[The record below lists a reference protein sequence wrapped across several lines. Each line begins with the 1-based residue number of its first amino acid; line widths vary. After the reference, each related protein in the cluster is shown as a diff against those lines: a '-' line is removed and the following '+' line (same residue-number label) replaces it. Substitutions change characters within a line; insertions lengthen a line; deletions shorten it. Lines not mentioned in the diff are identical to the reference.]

1 MNRDEPDVAYAAAS
15 LLSEPTRR
23 ALYDHVAGRPEPVDR
38 DAAAQAVGIG
48 RPLAAFHLDRLVE
61 AGLLEVEYHRR
72 SGRSGPG
79 AGRPAKF
86 YRRAAGAGVEI
97 SIPPRRYADLA
108 GVFADALERARHDDL
123 ETARVDAG
131 RAFGRAIGAR
141 ARELATEEDRPVSK
155 DTLARALTEQGFQ
168 PESDEAGIRLRNCPF
183 DALVADHRETTC
195 TTNLA
200 VLQAVAAELPE
211 AGLTA
216 RPDAAP
222 GYCCVTFVRA

>member
-1 MNRDEPDVAYAAAS
+1 MNRDEPDPTYAVAR

-23 ALYDHVAGRPEPVDR
+23 ALYEHVAGQADPVDR
-38 DAAAQAVGIG
+38 DAAARAIGIG
-48 RPLAAFHLDRLVE
+48 RPLAAFHLDRLVG

-86 YRRAAGAGVEI
+86 YRRAAGPGVEI
-97 SIPPRRYADLA
+97 SIPPRRYAELA
-108 GVFADALERARHDDL
+108 GVFADALERARDDDVDM
-123 ETARVDAG
+123 ARVEAG
-131 RAFGRAIGAR
+131 RAFGRTIATR
-141 ARELATEEDRPVSK
+141 ARELAAGEDRPVSR
-155 DTLARALTEQGFQ
+155 DTLVRALADQGFQ
-168 PESDEAGIRLRNCPF
+168 PESDEGGIRLRNCPF

-200 VLQAVAAELPE
+200 VLEVVPPSYRR
-211 AGLTA
+211 AGLAA
-216 RPDAAP
+216 RPDAVP

>member
-1 MNRDEPDVAYAAAS
+1 MKRDAPDPAYTVAR

-23 ALYDHVAGRPEPVDR
+23 ALYEHVSGQPDPVDR
-38 DAAAQAVGIG
+38 DAAARAVGIG

-61 AGLLEVEYHRR
+61 AGLLKVEYHRR

-86 YRRAAGAGVEI
+86 YRRAPGPGVEI
-97 SIPPRRYADLA
+97 SIPPRRYAELA
-108 GVFADALERARHDDL
+108 GVFADALERAQDDDV

-131 RAFGRAIGAR
+131 RAFGRDIAAR
-141 ARELATEEDRPVSK
+141 ARQLAAGEDRPVSR
-155 DTLARALTEQGFQ
+155 DTLLRALVDQGFQ
-168 PESDEAGIRLRNCPF
+168 PESDGGGIRLRNCPF
-183 DALVADHRETTC
+183 DALVARHRETTC

-200 VLQAVAAELPE
+200 VLEAVAAELPE
-211 AGLTA
+211 AGLAA
-216 RPDAAP
+216 RPDATP